1 MSAWGVGEKNMKKWE
16 AVIIAQEFDRA
27 PRNRMEAVRRGF
39 SKVNLAG
46 WRSQLEG
53 EGEGENG
60 GKSRVLSLDMPTM
73 IRMPLTQESRKGSS
87 SEKAQVQFG

>member
-27 PRNRMEAVRRGF
+27 LRNRMEAVRRGF

-46 WRSQLEG
+46 WRSQLG
-53 EGEGENG
+53 GEGENG
-60 GKSRVLSLDMPTM
+60 GKSRVLSLAMPTM
-73 IRMPLTQESRKGSS
+73 IRMPLTQEGRKGSS
-87 SEKAQVQFG
+87 AEKTQVQFG